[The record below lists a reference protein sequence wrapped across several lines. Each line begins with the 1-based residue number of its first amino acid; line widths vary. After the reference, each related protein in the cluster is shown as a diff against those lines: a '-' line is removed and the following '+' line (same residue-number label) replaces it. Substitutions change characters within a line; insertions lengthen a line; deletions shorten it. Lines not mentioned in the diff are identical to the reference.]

1 MGRSWRRFKN
11 RHLGDIPQ
19 RVSEKIPKTPPAEPG
34 DEEGSRRVS
43 RENKIKFIVLIAI
56 ILAMIGITIA
66 LIPFINQLL
75 GADSR
80 DALAADVRNAGAG
93 GIFIILGLQVL
104 QVVIAF
110 IPGEVVQIVSGMIY
124 GTWGGWLIC
133 EIGCGLA
140 SACVYWLVGKLGMP
154 FVEQMV
160 SPSQAKRFKFLQDS
174 ERVDIVV
181 FILFLIPAM
190 PKDVL
195 TYLVPLTKM
204 PLKRFLV
211 LSLAART
218 PGILATTYGGSALLA
233 GHYLQTA
240 LVFIIF
246 GGLGILGIVYRDKI
260 LGFFHHD
267 KEEVPVEADSIEDD
281 IKADAAR
288 RASVS
293 YTHHD
298 APDFAD
304 AVVTEEDEA
313 HARRKPKGFSPR
325 SGSSRGGRRYGR
337 RRKQDRYDIDERAR
351 NDSWAESPEVISDGD
366 AERGAAAAPEP
377 SYEVPDAEV
386 EEPSSDK
393 TGAGHAGPDGDEPD
407 ELHFYEE

>member
-267 KEEVPVEADSIEDD
+267 KEEVPVEAVDEFAPETPVIE
-281 IKADAAR
+281 
-288 RASVS
+288 
-293 YTHHD
+293 
-298 APDFAD
+298 
-304 AVVTEEDEA
+304 VTEEPVPDAPAAEEVNEFAPEA
-313 HARRKPKGFSPR
+313 PVVEPAP
-325 SGSSRGGRRYGR
+325 
-337 RRKQDRYDIDERAR
+337 
-351 NDSWAESPEVISDGD
+351 
-366 AERGAAAAPEP
+366 APEP
-377 SYEVPDAEV
+377 APVVGDTPPAQPDMV
-386 EEPSSDK
+386 YVIGGGQEPAAPQPEAAPQPGFIQCPGCGKSVSSEYRFCIYC
-393 TGAGHAGPDGDEPD
+393 GATLPPR
-407 ELHFYEE
+407 